1 MTSLPPTPPPRPPK
15 SRSISNHIQHD
26 SIKIEVGLNV
36 AKFSTTPRSRGDRP
50 ECVKVAILGAGLSG
64 LSAAYHLIEHGVK
77 DIVILEARDRVGGRI
92 HTVTHKGKPLE
103 LGAQWIHGGCPANSV
118 FNLANK

>member
-1 MTSLPPTPPPRPPK
+1 MTSIPPRPPPRPPK
-15 SRSISNHIQHD
+15 SKPSLNGLRHHSFEIDTDKTNTIQGFQPQTKD
-26 SIKIEVGLNV
+26 TNC
-36 AKFSTTPRSRGDRP
+36 F
-50 ECVKVAILGAGLSG
+50 KVAIVGAGIAG
-64 LSAAYHLIEHGVK
+64 LSAAHHLVIHGIK

-92 HTVTHKGKPLE
+92 HTITHDGKPLE